1 MPDKRGSWYSGGIQA
16 VFFMKFI
23 LSAFLSPRVQTEDPE
38 HCCVEA
44 QPEEVSARELNCR
57 TTSWLG
63 RAGELLLVSNK
74 TKQNKT
80 NNKKKNTARLWLR
93 AQPCASRGQGPP
105 SLKTC
110 IRGNSCHGSVG
121 TNLSSMRTWV
131 QSLSGLRIWCCCG
144 CGVIDRQL

>member
-1 MPDKRGSWYSGGIQA
+1 M
-16 VFFMKFI
+16 FFMKFI
-23 LSAFLSPRVQTEDPE
+23 LSAFLSPWVQTEDPE

-80 NNKKKNTARLWLR
+80 TI
-93 AQPCASRGQGPP
+93 G
-105 SLKTC
+105 
-110 IRGNSCHGSVG
+110 I
-121 TNLSSMRTWV
+121 NLTKEMKDLYAENYET
-131 QSLSGLRIWCCCG
+131 LIK
-144 CGVIDRQL
+144 